1 MKNKKLQNRI
11 ENRILNKEFGIWN
24 RIHSIFY
31 IPSST
36 FHIKGFTLLELL
48 LVIAILA
55 VLSVAGAAS
64 YRSFGTNTKLNSVT
78 RTLAAEIKQAQS
90 NAMIGKNNLKW
101 GVHFV
106 NSTNDY
112 YLIFSTPDFFSNVA
126 TVIISTTTLPTG
138 ISFSDPISNASKD
151 VIFNKISGNTI
162 ATTTTL
168 VTESLS
174 KTISI
179 SAIGTIDYQ

>member
-1 MKNKKLQNRI
+1 MK
-11 ENRILNKEFGIWN
+11 
-24 RIHSIFY
+24 SIF
-31 IPSST
+31 SL
-36 FHIKGFTLLELL
+36 KGFTLLELL
-48 LVIAILA
+48 LVVAIIAI
-55 VLSVAGAAS
+55 LSVAGAAS
-64 YRSFGTNTKLNSVT
+64 YRSFGVSTRLNGT
-78 RTLAAEIKQAQS
+78 MRTLAADIRQAQA
-90 NAMIGKNNLKW
+90 NAMIGKSNLKW

-112 YLIFSTPDFFSNVA
+112 YLIFSTPDVYSNGA
-126 TVIISTTTLPTG
+126 TIIISTTTLPTG

-151 VIFNKISGNTI
+151 VIFNKISGTTT